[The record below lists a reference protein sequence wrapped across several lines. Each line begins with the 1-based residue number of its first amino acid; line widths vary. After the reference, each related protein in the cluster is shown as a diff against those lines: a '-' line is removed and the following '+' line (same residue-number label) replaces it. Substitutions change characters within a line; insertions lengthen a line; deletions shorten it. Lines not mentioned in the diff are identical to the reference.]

1 MPLLSVTV
9 RLVCNGSTVPR
20 RARTQNFE
28 RYDRSLVTILGKFE
42 RSDRSFARNLD
53 RHRTL

>member
-20 RARTQNFE
+20 SARTQKFE

-42 RSDRSFARNLD
+42 RSDRSFAPKTG
-53 RHRTL
+53 RHRTV